1 MSDSC
6 VDTDG
11 RRTDLLRSIHH
22 EGPELGISLAQDT
35 HPSANVPIWSSDLDI
50 WSAASPPH
58 FWCVISGSLSTKM
71 KSRVTSARRQVVHTI
86 RDTQRRGTS
95 RRVEV
100 PAARTPF
107 CFCFFSW
114 GLAPPEGRRG
124 AHKPRDQKRSAQAK
138 FFPRFA
144 HIDTRPG
151 GRRGGRLWGRG
162 MFLFFI

>member
-107 CFCFFSW
+107 CFCFFFMGPGPSR
-114 GLAPPEGRRG
+114 GAEGRTQTERSKTLRPGEIFSALRAHRHPPRG
-124 AHKPRDQKRSAQAK
+124 A
-138 FFPRFA
+138 
-144 HIDTRPG
+144 
-151 GRRGGRLWGRG
+151 
-162 MFLFFI
+162 